1 MADSLSG
8 TIESP
13 LRNLYKPPRTLI
25 AMPPSSL
32 AAYVH
37 RWLCIAVT
45 FSVVLTTTVSFAQT
59 DATSGTSDS
68 ASPMPSLWEL
78 AVQGGIFM
86 IPIALASIVAIAFS
100 IERMIGLKTERIL
113 PAELILKLRQ
123 LISERGIDPRKA
135 WAACQEHPSPL
146 ANSLQAAI
154 LKAGRPH
161 AEVEKAVEDAVGR
174 ETSDMLRNLRPVNV
188 VASIAPLLGLLGTV
202 QGMILAFM
210 VTSSTSSTG
219 NAKAAELAQGIY
231 TALVTTFA
239 GLSVAVVSVLLANYL
254 EGRIERLL
262 RLMEDIFV
270 DLLPHLE
277 RFEGKLRVA
286 RAGLTDDAAGV
297 QLRTKRSAGVQETG
311 GRNAAGPQNRSQ
323 ESDSRSVGSQ
333 KASTSDDTTFEEA
346 RETSPGGD
354 ATSEDDGPTE
364 AAIVDPDVSRGP
376 QFSETGDGNA
386 PLPPDKNKIDSPHG
400 LWDIMWEHREA
411 QQVVDNDA
419 AE

>member
-1 MADSLSG
+1 
-8 TIESP
+8 
-13 LRNLYKPPRTLI
+13 
-25 AMPPSSL
+25 
-32 AAYVH
+32 
-37 RWLCIAVT
+37 
-45 FSVVLTTTVSFAQT
+45 
-59 DATSGTSDS
+59 
-68 ASPMPSLWEL
+68 MPSLWEL

-113 PAELILKLRQ
+113 PAELILKLRK

-135 WAACQEHPSPL
+135 WTVCQEHPSPL
-146 ANSLQAAI
+146 ANALQAAI

-262 RLMEDIFV
+262 RLMEDLFV

-286 RAGLTDDAAGV
+286 RSGLTDDAAGV
-297 QLRTKRSAGVQETG
+297 QLRTKRTVAASTSEGTAWAAATPPPGPTAKTSSQPQVQKL
-311 GRNAAGPQNRSQ
+311 P
-323 ESDSRSVGSQ
+323 ESDSGWDSADEPEFAEALDAPQDDAPESDSERPPAFTVGVDTVGLEAPT
-333 KASTSDDTTFEEA
+333 AS
-346 RETSPGGD
+346 G
-354 ATSEDDGPTE
+354 
-364 AAIVDPDVSRGP
+364 
-376 QFSETGDGNA
+376 FSEADEQNA

-411 QQVVDNDA
+411 RQTVENDGDK
-419 AE
+419 

>member
-1 MADSLSG
+1 MTAAAGGL
-8 TIESP
+8 
-13 LRNLYKPPRTLI
+13 L
-25 AMPPSSL
+25 AVSSVAFGQTGSQATETP
-32 AAYVH
+32 AAP
-37 RWLCIAVT
+37 
-45 FSVVLTTTVSFAQT
+45 
-59 DATSGTSDS
+59 
-68 ASPMPSLWEL
+68 PMPSLWEL

-100 IERMIGLKTERIL
+100 IERMIGLQTERIL
-113 PAELILKLRQ
+113 PAELILKLRK

-262 RLMEDIFV
+262 RLMEDLFV

-286 RAGLTDDAAGV
+286 RSGLTDDAAGV
-297 QLRTKRSAGVQETG
+297 QLRTKRASGTSGTSGTERGAKAEAP
-311 GRNAAGPQNRSQ
+311 RANPPLRSQ
-323 ESDSRSVGSQ
+323 IITPTDDSD
-333 KASTSDDTTFEEA
+333 
-346 RETSPGGD
+346 ETSFAEATD
-354 ATSEDDGPTE
+354 ASSRDDSVFDDDHSAESANRENGEAAAVPTE
-364 AAIVDPDVSRGP
+364 PG
-376 QFSETGDGNA
+376 FSETEDGNA
-386 PLPPDKNKIDSPHG
+386 PLPLDKNKIDSPHG

-411 QQVVDNDA
+411 QQVVEREDD
-419 AE
+419 

>member
-1 MADSLSG
+1 MKAFRL
-8 TIESP
+8 
-13 LRNLYKPPRTLI
+13 K
-25 AMPPSSL
+25 SSL
-32 AAYVH
+32 TSHARLVICVSG
-37 RWLCIAVT
+37 LLLAVT
-45 FSVVLTTTVSFAQT
+45 SVAFGQT
-59 DATSGTSDS
+59 N
-68 ASPMPSLWEL
+68 ASPPNAPGAPPMPSLWEL

-100 IERMIGLKTERIL
+100 IERMIGLKTDRIL
-113 PAELILKLRQ
+113 PADLILKLRE

-135 WAACQEHPSPL
+135 WAVCQEHPSPL

-188 VASIAPLLGLLGTV
+188 VASISPLLGLLGTV

-219 NAKAAELAQGIY
+219 NAKAQELAQGIY

-262 RLMEDIFV
+262 RLMEDLFV

-286 RAGLTDDAAGV
+286 RTGLTDDAAGV
-297 QLRTKRSAGVQETG
+297 QLRTKRSSGSPEANSREASASTIQSRKPETGSRAAAVSKAGVSSQPTFD
-311 GRNAAGPQNRSQ
+311 AAERTS
-323 ESDSRSVGSQ
+323 SVG
-333 KASTSDDTTFEEA
+333 DEEERPA
-346 RETSPGGD
+346 G
-354 ATSEDDGPTE
+354 AE
-364 AAIVDPDVSRGP
+364 AASPELPKGP

-411 QQVVDNDA
+411 QQVVDQDDD
-419 AE
+419 

>member
-1 MADSLSG
+1 MRAPLACLVLLSITTFAFG
-8 TIESP
+8 QT
-13 LRNLYKPPRTLI
+13 N
-25 AMPPSSL
+25 
-32 AAYVH
+32 AAEPAEPV
-37 RWLCIAVT
+37 AP
-45 FSVVLTTTVSFAQT
+45 
-59 DATSGTSDS
+59 
-68 ASPMPSLWEL
+68 PMPSLWEL
-78 AVQGGIFM
+78 AVQGGVFM

-100 IERMIGLKTERIL
+100 IERMIGLKTDRIL
-113 PAELILKLRQ
+113 PAELILKLRK

-135 WAACQEHPSPL
+135 WAVCHEHPSPL
-146 ANSLQAAI
+146 ASSLRAAI

-174 ETSDMLRNLRPVNV
+174 ETADMTRNLRPVNV

-219 NAKAAELAQGIY
+219 NAKAQELAQGIY

-262 RLMEDIFV
+262 RLMEDLFV

-286 RAGLTDDAAGV
+286 RAGGLTDESAGL
-297 QLRTKRSAGVQETG
+297 QLRTKKS
-311 GRNAAGPQNRSQ
+311 AAGATATPTRPAPDRPSS
-323 ESDSRSVGSQ
+323 EP
-333 KASTSDDTTFEEA
+333 
-346 RETSPGGD
+346 TSPSPQPAESELRESEHAADSPNATIGVEIGD
-354 ATSEDDGPTE
+354 LPSNNGPE
-364 AAIVDPDVSRGP
+364 
-376 QFSETGDGNA
+376 FSESPASNE

-411 QQVVDNDA
+411 QQTIEQTSQED
-419 AE
+419 E

>member
-1 MADSLSG
+1 MWLVLCASG
-8 TIESP
+8 
-13 LRNLYKPPRTLI
+13 LLL
-25 AMPPSSL
+25 
-32 AAYVH
+32 
-37 RWLCIAVT
+37 AVT
-45 FSVVLTTTVSFAQT
+45 SAAFGQT
-59 DATSGTSDS
+59 N
-68 ASPMPSLWEL
+68 ASPPNAPGAPPMPSLWEL

-100 IERMIGLKTERIL
+100 IERMIGLKTDRIL
-113 PAELILKLRQ
+113 PADLILKLRE

-135 WAACQEHPSPL
+135 WAVCQEHPSPL

-188 VASIAPLLGLLGTV
+188 VASISPLLGLLGTV

-219 NAKAAELAQGIY
+219 NAKAQELAQGIY

-262 RLMEDIFV
+262 RLMEDLFV

-297 QLRTKRSAGVQETG
+297 QLKTKR
-311 GRNAAGPQNRSQ
+311 AAGRSAAASAARGARSAAGM
-323 ESDSRSVGSQ
+323 EASSRAAALGE
-333 KASTSDDTTFEEA
+333 STSEEA
-346 RETSPGGD
+346 EGTLPGD
-354 ATSEDDGPTE
+354 DSASEDERPIGMTIGVEVAGLETPK
-364 AAIVDPDVSRGP
+364 GP
-376 QFSETGDGNA
+376 QFSEADDGNA

-411 QQVVDNDA
+411 QQVVENDGD
-419 AE
+419 E

>member
-1 MADSLSG
+1 MIVAAGVLLAISSVAFG
-8 TIESP
+8 QTNAAAS
-13 LRNLYKPPRTLI
+13 N
-25 AMPPSSL
+25 AAGAPPS
-32 AAYVH
+32 
-37 RWLCIAVT
+37 
-45 FSVVLTTTVSFAQT
+45 
-59 DATSGTSDS
+59 
-68 ASPMPSLWEL
+68 PSLWEL

-113 PAELILKLRQ
+113 PAELILKLRK

-262 RLMEDIFV
+262 RLMEDLFV

-297 QLRTKRSAGVQETG
+297 QLRTKRSVGVPETTG
-311 GRNAAGPQNRSQ
+311 KNAAAGSQNRSQ
-323 ESDSRSVGSQ
+323 ESDSRSVPFP
-333 KASTSDDTTFEEA
+333 KVSTSDDTTFEEA
-346 RETSPGGD
+346 REASPDGD
-354 ATSEDDGPTE
+354 VASEDDGPTE
-364 AAIVDPDVSRGP
+364 AAVVDPDVPRGP

-400 LWDIMWEHREA
+400 LRGSA
-411 QQVVDNDA
+411 GRRQRC
-419 AE
+419 

>member
-1 MADSLSG
+1 MLP
-8 TIESP
+8 SP
-13 LRNLYKPPRTLI
+13 
-25 AMPPSSL
+25 L
-32 AAYVH
+32 AAYVD
-37 RWLCIAVT
+37 RWLRIAVT
-45 FSVVLTTTVSFAQT
+45 SSVLLTPTVSTAQT
-59 DATSGTSDS
+59 DATSGVSGS
-68 ASPMPSLWEL
+68 APPMPSLWEL

-113 PAELILKLRQ
+113 PAELILKLRK

-262 RLMEDIFV
+262 RLMEDLFV

-297 QLRTKRSAGVQETG
+297 QLRTKRSVGVPETTG
-311 GRNAAGPQNRSQ
+311 KNAAAGSQNRSQ
-323 ESDSRSVGSQ
+323 ESDSRSVPFP
-333 KASTSDDTTFEEA
+333 KVSTSDDTTFEEA
-346 RETSPGGD
+346 REASPDGD
-354 ATSEDDGPTE
+354 VASEDDGPTE
-364 AAIVDPDVSRGP
+364 AAVVDPDVPRGP

-419 AE
+419 DE

>member
-1 MADSLSG
+1 
-8 TIESP
+8 
-13 LRNLYKPPRTLI
+13 
-25 AMPPSSL
+25 
-32 AAYVH
+32 
-37 RWLCIAVT
+37 
-45 FSVVLTTTVSFAQT
+45 
-59 DATSGTSDS
+59 
-68 ASPMPSLWEL
+68 MPSLWEL

-113 PAELILKLRQ
+113 PAELILKLRK

-262 RLMEDIFV
+262 RLMEDLFV

-286 RAGLTDDAAGV
+286 RAGLTDDSAGV
-297 QLRTKRSAGVQETG
+297 QLRTKRPGAAQTSQTAGSEGGSRSATASVK
-311 GRNAAGPQNRSQ
+311 RDSPPSQ
-323 ESDSRSVGSQ
+323 EPALLQADSADEAEFAEAVDTPSGSDVPT
-333 KASTSDDTTFEEA
+333 AEERPPA
-346 RETSPGGD
+346 FTIGVEIAEPG
-354 ATSEDDGPTE
+354 APTGP
-364 AAIVDPDVSRGP
+364 G
-376 QFSETGDGNA
+376 FSETSEQNA
-386 PLPPDKNKIDSPHG
+386 PLPPDRNKIDSPHG

-411 QQVVDNDA
+411 QQVVEQDDD
-419 AE
+419 

>member
-1 MADSLSG
+1 
-8 TIESP
+8 
-13 LRNLYKPPRTLI
+13 
-25 AMPPSSL
+25 
-32 AAYVH
+32 
-37 RWLCIAVT
+37 
-45 FSVVLTTTVSFAQT
+45 
-59 DATSGTSDS
+59 
-68 ASPMPSLWEL
+68 MPSLWEL

-219 NAKAAELAQGIY
+219 NAKAQELAQGIY

-239 GLSVAVVSVLLANYL
+239 GLSVAVVSVLLANSL

-262 RLMEDIFV
+262 RLMEDLFV

-286 RAGLTDDAAGV
+286 RAAGLASDSVGV
-297 QLRTKRSAGVQETG
+297 QLRTKRASASAD
-311 GRNAAGPQNRSQ
+311 AAGQRADAAVSRTAKSQ
-323 ESDSRSVGSQ
+323 SGSQ
-333 KASTSDDTTFEEA
+333 PTAVSRTEASDDPNFEEA
-346 RETSPGGD
+346 TGSAIDEADDVDGERPTGMTIGVEVAGL
-354 ATSEDDGPTE
+354 EDSNE
-364 AAIVDPDVSRGP
+364 S
-376 QFSETGDGNA
+376 QFSEAADGNA

-400 LWDIMWEHREA
+400 LWDVMWEHREG
-411 QQVVDNDA
+411 QQVVEDDGDD
-419 AE
+419 

>member
-1 MADSLSG
+1 MSVSD
-8 TIESP
+8 
-13 LRNLYKPPRTLI
+13 R
-25 AMPPSSL
+25 
-32 AAYVH
+32 AAAVH
-37 RWLCIAVT
+37 RYCLRAVAIGCVWLT
-45 FSVVLTTTVSFAQT
+45 GSVAAFAQ
-59 DATSGTSDS
+59 SGAASDS
-68 ASPMPSLWEL
+68 SASAPPMPSLWEL

-113 PAELILKLRQ
+113 PAELILKLRK

-135 WAACQEHPSPL
+135 WAVCQEHPSPL
-146 ANSLQAAI
+146 ANALQAAI

-210 VTSSTSSTG
+210 VTSSTNSTG
-219 NAKAAELAQGIY
+219 NAKAQELAQGIY

-239 GLSVAVVSVLLANYL
+239 GLSVAIVSVLLANYL

-262 RLMEDIFV
+262 RLMEDLFV

-286 RAGLTDDAAGV
+286 RAVGLADDSVGL
-297 QLRTKRSAGVQETG
+297 QLRTKRAG
-311 GRNAAGPQNRSQ
+311 
-323 ESDSRSVGSQ
+323 GSP
-333 KASTSDDTTFEEA
+333 S
-346 RETSPGGD
+346 
-354 ATSEDDGPTE
+354 TE
-364 AAIVDPDVSRGP
+364 AAENDARPARSAAHREKPAAVSLPPEDDSSESLVETEFEAAPEPDVETETETGVGRP
-376 QFSETGDGNA
+376 QEFTIGVEIAGLEPATTSPEFSEADDGND
-386 PLPPDKNKIDSPHG
+386 PLPADKNKIDSPHG
-400 LWDIMWEHREA
+400 LWDIMWEHRET
-411 QQVVDNDA
+411 QQV
-419 AE
+419 AEDDE

>member
-1 MADSLSG
+1 VALENVLKPARLKSLF
-8 TIESP
+8 P
-13 LRNLYKPPRTLI
+13 LKARCGI
-25 AMPPSSL
+25 V
-32 AAYVH
+32 AAAGV
-37 RWLCIAVT
+37 LL
-45 FSVVLTTTVSFAQT
+45 SVNSAAFGQT
-59 DATSGTSDS
+59 NAPAANGPG
-68 ASPMPSLWEL
+68 APPMPSLWEL

-219 NAKAAELAQGIY
+219 NAKAQELAQGIY

-262 RLMEDIFV
+262 RLMEDLFV

-286 RAGLTDDAAGV
+286 RAAGLASDSVGV
-297 QLRTKRSAGVQETG
+297 QLRTKR
-311 GRNAAGPQNRSQ
+311 AAGSADAAGQRADAAVSRTAKSQ
-323 ESDSRSVGSQ
+323 SGSQ
-333 KASTSDDTTFEEA
+333 STVVSRTEASDDPNFEEA
-346 RETSPGGD
+346 TGSAIDEADDADGERPTGMTIGVEVAGLEDSNESP
-354 ATSEDDGPTE
+354 
-364 AAIVDPDVSRGP
+364 
-376 QFSETGDGNA
+376 FSEAGDGNA

-400 LWDIMWEHREA
+400 LWDVMWEHREG
-411 QQVVDNDA
+411 QQVVDDDGDD
-419 AE
+419 